1 MRVPRF
7 QVKVASEGSEG
18 SEVKVPCVSEVPSI
32 KVPSEGSEG
41 SEVPSKCSVSSV
53 QKVPS
58 LRVQVKV
65 LKVPSE
71 GSEVPSEG
79 SEGSK

>member
-7 QVKVASEGSEG
+7 QA
-18 SEVKVPCVSEVPSI
+18 

-41 SEVPSKCSVSSV
+41 SKV
-53 QKVPS
+53 KVPCQAS
-58 LRVQVKV
+58 KKFQFV

-79 SEGSK
+79 SVSSVQRVPSKGSK